1 MDVSERPAVRFA
13 AVGRDLVVLDLAED
27 AYHCVPDAWPAEA
40 DAGDGLGGL
49 DPSVLQSLRAAGW
62 IEGSE
67 PPRLQ
72 DPAVPPGRD
81 LAGRPPARI
90 GPRDLA
96 HLAAALW
103 RLRRLGPDP
112 TILEL
117 LRSLP
122 PPRPPVRACD
132 RAKDEAGAV
141 SAAAVLDR
149 LMPWLPGRWLCL
161 RRSALAMIFLRR
173 RGLDADWVFGVRTW
187 PFEAHCWLEA
197 GGVCLTDDWER
208 ARSFTPIL
216 RLEAARI

>member
-1 MDVSERPAVRFA
+1 MDVSRRPAAHFA

-27 AYHCVPDAWPAEA
+27 AYVCVPDAWPAEA
-40 DAGDGLGGL
+40 DASGGLGRL
-49 DPSVLQSLRAAGW
+49 DPTVLESLEAAGW

-67 PPRLQ
+67 PRLEPLASPPR
-72 DPAVPPGRD
+72 RD
-81 LAGRPPARI
+81 LAGRPTARI
-90 GPRDLA
+90 GARDVADLV
-96 HLAAALW
+96 AALW
-103 RLRRLGPDP
+103 SLRRLGDDP
-112 TILEL
+112 TVLDL

-122 PPRPPVRACD
+122 PRRRLVQSDRRPVQD
-132 RAKDEAGAV
+132 AV
-141 SAAAVLDR
+141 SAAAALDR

-161 RRSALAMIFLRR
+161 RRSALAMTFLRR

-187 PFEAHCWLEA
+187 PFEAHCWVEA